1 MRAPMIFRLQ
11 WAVVKPRPVWH
22 RPFHLA
28 GTGPRPLS
36 LKLGLSG
43 HTPVSSTPT
52 TTSWSAR
59 PADQMLLLISGLM
72 PRKSGLRVDRLG
84 ENGHHAVGLGHQ
96 LGLVLTIL
104 AYGSKSSSSSSPC
117 SCTELTD
124 FTVEAYHSWWKSNE
138 LGISDAA
145 I

>member
-1 MRAPMIFRLQ
+1 MRAPMILRLQ

-59 PADQMLLLISGLM
+59 PADQMLFLISGLM
-72 PRKSGLRVDRLG
+72 PRKSGLRVVCSCRT
-84 ENGHHAVGLGHQ
+84 VS
-96 LGLVLTIL
+96 
-104 AYGSKSSSSSSPC
+104 GSTATTPSASAISSASSSSSFAAKPWNAV